1 MAADAQGR
9 DIAVRRAADVLLRIA
24 DGRSVMLRMPA
35 PATPGSAAEQLGL
48 ATPEFQ
54 DVELAPV
61 VFRKARAKVA
71 MEKAAKR
78 EMLVSA
84 TAVRALVA
92 NSGLTSASAMFAAA
106 FGVMVDE
113 ALLTIESVSELAA
126 GGAICAYRLLLREP
140 VALEV

>member
-1 MAADAQGR
+1 MLL
-9 DIAVRRAADVLLRIA
+9 RAAN
-24 DGRSVMLRMPA
+24 GRAVMLRMPA
-35 PATPGSAAEQLGL
+35 PATPGSAAERLGL

-71 MEKAAKR
+71 AGKAAVR

-84 TAVRALVA
+84 AAVTALVA
-92 NSGLTSASAMFAAA
+92 NSGLASASAMFAAA
-106 FGVMVDE
+106 FGVLVDE
-113 ALLTIESVSELAA
+113 ALLTIESVSEITA
-126 GGAICAYRLLLREP
+126 GGAICGYRLLLREA

>member
-1 MAADAQGR
+1 MADLVRTGCAT
-9 DIAVRRAADVLLRIA
+9 RRAADVLLRA
-24 DGRSVMLRMPA
+24 ANGRAVMLRMPA

-71 MEKAAKR
+71 TKKAAER

-84 TAVRALVA
+84 TAVKALLGS
-92 NSGLTSASAMFAAA
+92 SGFASASAMFAAA
-106 FGVMVDE
+106 FGVLVDE
-113 ALLTIESVSELAA
+113 ALLTIVSASEIEA
-126 GGAICAYRLLLREP
+126 GGEICGYTLLLREP
-140 VALEV
+140 VVLGI